1 MRNDNNKSRVVDVF
15 IDVDAHRFTADIIKR
30 HSTNRDD
37 IRKVALDGLNVKWCK
52 NILEL
57 GCGFGFFT
65 EALKGKVHPDAVVTG
80 VDIIRDYE
88 PLFLEACKRAGIKG
102 DFTSSGASVVK
113 DLKDRSVDLVICSY
127 SLYFFPEIVPDIS
140 RILKSDGLLV
150 ATVHNR
156 KNMNELVSFARDV
169 LASNGMLNQDERLPI
184 EIFISSFSS
193 ENGHEI
199 LSPWFQDI
207 QVTNYSNTL
216 VFKPGDIYSL
226 IEYFRFKCPFLLS
239 RVKDKVETVFDLLE
253 VHLQKSFTESRSN
266 FTISKDDTIFVCSNP
281 LLGKGAQ

>member
-1 MRNDNNKSRVVDVF
+1 MRDDNNKSKVIDVF

-30 HSTNRDD
+30 HSTNRND
-37 IRKVALDGLNVKWCK
+37 IRKVALDGLNIKGRK

-88 PLFLEACKRAGIKG
+88 PLFREACDRAGIKG
-102 DFTSSGASVVK
+102 NFTSSGASVVK

-140 RILKSDGLLV
+140 RVLKSDGLLV
-150 ATVHNR
+150 ATVHDR
-156 KNMNELVSFARDV
+156 ENMNELASFARDV
-169 LASNGMLNQDERLPI
+169 LASNGMLKRDEKLPI
-184 EIFISSFSS
+184 ETFVSSFSS

-207 QVTNYSNTL
+207 QVTDYLNKL

-226 IEYFRFKCPFLLS
+226 MEYFRFKCPFLLS
-239 RVKDKVETVFDLLE
+239 RVKDKVETIFDLLE

-281 LLGKGAQ
+281 LFGKGAQ

>member
-1 MRNDNNKSRVVDVF
+1 MRDDNNKSRVVEVF
-15 IDVDAHRFTADIIKR
+15 IDVDAHRVTADIIKR
-30 HSTNRDD
+30 HSTNRND

-80 VDIIRDYE
+80 ADIIRDYG
-88 PLFLEACKRAGIKG
+88 PLFLEACERAGIKG
-102 DFTSSGASVVK
+102 DFTSSGANVVK
-113 DLKDRSVDLVICSY
+113 DFKDRSVDLVICSY

-140 RILKSDGLLV
+140 RVLKSDGLLV

-156 KNMNELVSFARDV
+156 ENMNELASFARDV
-169 LASNGMLNQDERLPI
+169 LAYNGMLKEGEKLPI
-184 EIFISSFSS
+184 EIFISGFSS
-193 ENGHEI
+193 ENGYEI
-199 LSPWFQDI
+199 LSPWFQDV
-207 QVTNYSNTL
+207 QATNYSNTL
-216 VFKPGDIYSL
+216 VFEPGDIYSL
-226 IEYFRFKCPFLLS
+226 MEYFRFKWPFLIS
-239 RVKDKVETVFDLLE
+239 RVTDEVETIFDLLE
-253 VHLQKSFTESRSN
+253 VHLQKTFTQSRSN